1 MFMTMNHIN
10 RSLLSILFLAGAA
23 HALAGDKIVCNFQR
37 GIPADFILVD
47 NDGNEPSASAQKLG
61 FNKGDAWIAW
71 NEDATN
77 KVAASTSWYK
87 PAGQSDDWMILP
99 SLDVKKGTVLK
110 WRTKAVDAKYR
121 DGYAIYVSTT
131 GTDLDCFDTAQPV
144 FSVDAEESE
153 WTTHSISLE
162 PFAGK
167 SIHIAFVNNSNNK
180 SRLYLDDLF
189 AGVPQAVSITPASP
203 YVVKPGE
210 KFVLSATVSTD
221 LDEPQQGVSVSYQW
235 GEHHESITLPTALA
249 TGEPQTIT
257 FSDSLEIAS
266 AGDSITPIFSAGET
280 EASQCI
286 TAHYKRILCEEATGM
301 WCGYCVNGIVTM
313 DRLKKAYPNEFIG
326 ISIHSGDKLDLDGY
340 SAEHVGAGNDGYPD
354 MIGNRLSAY
363 HAFPVKFEPKFQKAL
378 QDPIGAAV
386 ELKASIGED
395 GKVNV
400 LTTTC
405 YNTSAD
411 AANYAL
417 AYVLVEDSVHHP
429 DDGSYRQHNSY
440 AGGSEGEMGGFENL
454 PEYVPAS
461 EMYYMDVPRLLEGGY
476 EGLDLSQP
484 SGIDAGTQYTHQ
496 YAFDVPETVDHINQ
510 CSVVAML
517 LDRSSGAVI
526 NAASTH
532 LASTAD
538 AIDRITG
545 SDKLYSSILVY
556 DLQGRRRMVLSE
568 ESNLNAQLQQLL
580 PGVYIIRNASG
591 HTRKHLI
598 R

>member
-1 MFMTMNHIN
+1 MTIKLIN
-10 RSLLSILFLAGAA
+10 RSLLSILLFAGAA
-23 HALAGDKIVCNFQR
+23 QALAGDRIVCNFQR
-37 GIPADFILVD
+37 GIPANYILVD
-47 NDGNEPSASAQKLG
+47 NDGNAPSTSAQKLG
-61 FNKGDAWIAW
+61 FSKGDAWIAW
-71 NEDATN
+71 DEDASN
-77 KVAASTSWYK
+77 KVAASTSWYS

-99 SLDVKKGTVLK
+99 ALDVKDGAVLK
-110 WRTKAVDAKYR
+110 WRAKATDSKYR

-131 GTDLDCFDTAQPV
+131 GTDLSSFDRTQPL

-153 WTTHSISLE
+153 WTTHSVSLE
-162 PFAGK
+162 QFAGK
-167 SIHIAFVNNSNNK
+167 SIHIAFVNNSYNK

-189 AGVPQAVSITPASP
+189 AGVPQAVCITPASP

-210 KFVLSATVSTD
+210 KFVLRATISTE
-221 LDEPQQGVSVSYQW
+221 LDEPQQDVSVSYQW
-235 GEHHESITLPTALA
+235 GGHHESITLPTAL
-249 TGEPQTIT
+249 TIDKPQTIS
-257 FSDSLEIAS
+257 FSDSLEIAA
-266 AGDSITPIFSAGET
+266 AGDSITPVFNAGET

-286 TAHYKRILCEEATGM
+286 TAHYKRVLCEEATGM

-313 DRLKKAYPNEFIG
+313 ERMKKAYPNEFIG
-326 ISIHSGDKLDLDGY
+326 ISIHNGDQLVLDGY

-354 MIGNRLSAY
+354 MIGNRLAAY
-363 HAFPVKFEPKFQKAL
+363 HASPLKFEPKFQKAL
-378 QDPIGAAV
+378 QDSLGAAV

-411 AANYAL
+411 AASYAL

-429 DDGSYRQHNSY
+429 DDNRYRQHNSY

-461 EMYYMDVPRLLEGGY
+461 EMYYMDVPRWLEGGY

-484 SGIDAGTQYTHQ
+484 TSIDAGKQYTHQ

-517 LDRSSGAVI
+517 LDRISGAVL
-526 NAASTH
+526 NAASAH
-532 LASTAD
+532 LSSTAD
-538 AIDRITG
+538 AIERITDT
-545 SDKLYSSILVY
+545 DKLYSSIMVY
-556 DLQGRRRMVLSE
+556 DLQGRKRMVLSE
-568 ESNLNAQLQQLL
+568 ESDLNAQLHKLS
-580 PGVYIIRNASG
+580 PGVYIICDASG

>member
-1 MFMTMNHIN
+1 MFMTMKQIN

-23 HALAGDKIVCNFQR
+23 HALAGDRIVCNFQR

-47 NDGNEPSASAQKLG
+47 NDGNDPSAGAQKLG

-71 NEDATN
+71 DEDATN

-110 WRTKAVDAKYR
+110 WRAKAVDAKYR
-121 DGYAIYVSTT
+121 DGYAVYVSTT
-131 GTDLDCFDTAQPV
+131 GTDLTRFDTTQPV

-153 WTTHSISLE
+153 WTTHSVTLDQ
-162 PFAGK
+162 FAGK

-189 AGVPQAVSITPASP
+189 AGVPQAVCISPTSP

-210 KFVLSATVSTD
+210 RFVLSATVSTD

-235 GEHHESITLPTALA
+235 GDHHETITLPTALTA
-249 TGEPQTIT
+249 DEPQTIT
-257 FSDSLEIAS
+257 FCDSLEIAS
-266 AGDSITPIFSAGET
+266 AGDSITPVFSSGQA

-313 DRLKKAYPNEFIG
+313 DRMKKAYPNEFIG
-326 ISIHSGDKLDLDGY
+326 ISIHSGDKLELDGY

-354 MIGNRLSAY
+354 MIGNRLCL
-363 HAFPVKFEPKFQKAL
+363 PRLPLKFEPKFQKAL
-378 QDPIGAAV
+378 QDPIDASV
-386 ELKASIGED
+386 ELKASVGED

-411 AANYAL
+411 AASYTL
-417 AYVLVEDSVHHP
+417 AYVLMEDSVHHP

-440 AGGSEGEMGGFENL
+440 AGGSQGEMGGFESL

-476 EGLDLSQP
+476 DGLDLSQP
-484 SGIDAGTQYTHQ
+484 TSIDAGTQYTHQ

-510 CSVVAML
+510 CYVVAML
-517 LDRSSGAVI
+517 LNRTSGAVI
-526 NAASTH
+526 NAASAR
-532 LASTAD
+532 LGSTTD
-538 AIDRITG
+538 AIERIIG
-545 SDKLYSSILVY
+545 SNKLYSSISVY

-568 ESNLNAQLQQLL
+568 ESGLNAQLGQLS
-580 PGVYIIRNASG
+580 PGVYIIRDASG